1 MSEGALSHLRVV
13 DASQV
18 MAGPYCA
25 MLLADLG
32 ADVVKVEPPG
42 GETTRH
48 SLGAVQPWGES
59 AAFLAV
65 NRNKRSLVLDLKA
78 EGGVELYRRLAAS
91 ADVLVESWRPGT
103 ADRLGVGWEQ
113 LRERNPRLVYASISG
128 FGATGPYAGRGGYDI
143 ITQGMS
149 GIMSVT
155 GFPGGE
161 PAKAGV
167 PLTDIGA
174 GMLCAVGILAALAAR
189 ERTGE
194 GQLVDTSLFEAGLVF
209 GAWEATQLWA
219 SGMLPG
225 PLGSAHRMSAP
236 YQAIRTQDGHVTI
249 GAFAQNLWAAAA
261 AAFGH
266 PEWVDDPRFATGQDR
281 LAHKDELIALIET
294 VSATAP
300 SAHWLDRL
308 LAAGVPCGPVYDYAE
323 AFADEQTVAREM
335 VVEAD
340 HPQAGRIRMLGIPVK
355 LSETPGQV
363 RRRPPTL
370 GEHAD
375 ELLAELGYAPADVA
389 RLRAGGVLGPT
400 AHEGPVV

>member
-1 MSEGALSHLRVV
+1 MSGGALSHLRVV

-48 SLGAVQPWGES
+48 SLGPVQPWGES

-65 NRNKRSLVLDLKA
+65 NRNKRSLVVDLKA
-78 EGGVELYRRLAAS
+78 PGGVDLYRRLAAS

-103 ADRLGVGWEQ
+103 AERLGVGWEQ
-113 LRERNPRLVYASISG
+113 LRVENPRLVYAAISG
-128 FGATGPYAGRGGYDI
+128 FGSTGPHAGRGGYDI
-143 ITQGMS
+143 ITQGAS

-219 SGMLPG
+219 SGTLPG
-225 PLGSAHRMSAP
+225 PLGSAHRLSAP
-236 YQAIRTQDGHVTI
+236 YQAIRTRDGHVTI

-261 AAFGH
+261 TAFGH

-281 LAHKDELIALIET
+281 LAHREELIELIET
-294 VSATAP
+294 VSTTEP

-308 LAAGVPCGPVYDYAE
+308 LAAGVPCGPVNDYAA
-323 AFADEQTVAREM
+323 AFADEQTLAREM
-335 VVEAD
+335 VVEAE

-355 LSETPGQV
+355 LSGTPGAV
-363 RRRPPTL
+363 RRRPPLL

-375 ELLAELGYAPADVA
+375 ELLAELGYGPAEIDA
-389 RLRAGGVLGPT
+389 LRADGALG
-400 AHEGPVV
+400 A